1 MSKPLVDIMNLNLDR
16 YGKNFDLEKF
26 KKTFYE
32 EVDEM
37 FRGIENND
45 INETI
50 DGANDAI
57 VVLAGLI
64 TQHGYNP
71 ELTLKQVV
79 KEIKSREQSKEQRK
93 RWKEN
98 PKLQDVE
105 KWEKDRTQDPST
117 LYKADF
123 STCRLGN

>member
-1 MSKPLVDIMNLNLDR
+1 MSKPLVDIMNLNLTR

-37 FRGIENND
+37 FEGIKNND
-45 INETI
+45 INEAI
-50 DGANDAI
+50 DGANDTI
-57 VVLAGLI
+57 VVLGGFI

-79 KEIKSREQSKEQRK
+79 KEIKSRNQSKEQYD
-93 RWKEN
+93 RWKKD

-105 KWEKDRTQDPST
+105 KWEKDKTQDPAT

-123 STCRLGN
+123 STCKIRK

>member
-1 MSKPLVDIMNLNLDR
+1 MSKPLVDIMNLNLTR

-37 FRGIENND
+37 FEGIKNND
-45 INETI
+45 INEAI

-57 VVLAGLI
+57 VVLGGFI

-79 KEIKSREQSKEQRK
+79 KEIKSRNQSKEQYN

-105 KWEKDRTQDPST
+105 KWEKDKTQDPTT

-123 STCRLGN
+123 STCKIRK

>member
-1 MSKPLVDIMNLNLDR
+1 MSKPLVDIMNLNLTR

-32 EVDEM
+32 EVEEM

-45 INETI
+45 TYETI

-79 KEIKSREQSKEQRK
+79 KEIKSRNQSKEQYD
-93 RWKEN
+93 RWKDN

-105 KWEKDRTQDPST
+105 KWEKDKTQDTNT

-123 STCRLGN
+123 STCKISK